1 MKGQT
6 LKGHLD
12 LLVLSVLSAGPLH
25 GYAVIEQLRTRSG
38 DAFDL
43 PEGTIYPVLHRLE
56 GAGLL
61 ASDWTEESGRR
72 RRTYRLS
79 EEGLAALVAERSAWE
94 AFSKAVGSVL
104 KGTPWPLPT

>member
-1 MKGQT
+1 MKGQA

-12 LLVLSVLSAGPLH
+12 LLVMSVLAAGPQH

-43 PEGTIYPVLHRLE
+43 PEGTVYPVLHRLE

-61 ASDWTEESGRR
+61 ESEWSEQSGRR
-72 RRTYRLS
+72 RRIYRLS
-79 EEGLAALVAERSAWE
+79 EKGREALTEERSAWHE
-94 AFSKAVGSVL
+94 FTTAVGSVL
-104 KGTPWPLPT
+104 KGVPWPTPT